1 MNIRIAVIDDERIVG
16 SRLKNALEK
25 AGEDDRECHYE
36 VEAFTAVEPFFQQMA
51 GKGFHLVFTDLK
63 MPDADGITVLER
75 VKKMSPDTE
84 VIVITGYSSIDS
96 AIEAIKKGAY
106 HYSVKPLKLDQ
117 IRLLAKNA
125 IEKIRLLSENRGL
138 REAIAQRDSITSIVG
153 ASYRHSESFRF
164 NAKSGGR

>member
-1 MNIRIAVIDDERIVG
+1 
-16 SRLKNALEK
+16 
-25 AGEDDRECHYE
+25 
-36 VEAFTAVEPFFQQMA
+36 
-51 GKGFHLVFTDLK
+51 

-164 NAKSGGR
+164 NAKSGGRGLQRADSGKKRHRQRTCGPRHPRVESPERFSLCIV

>member
-25 AGEDDRECHYE
+25 AGEDSLDCAYD
-36 VEAFTAVEPFFQQMA
+36 VEAFTVVEPFFQQMA
-51 GKGFHLVFTDLK
+51 SKGFHLVFTDLK
-63 MPDADGITVLER
+63 MPDADGMTVLER

-106 HYSVKPLKLDQ
+106 HYSVKPLKLD
-117 IRLLAKNA
+117 
-125 IEKIRLLSENRGL
+125 
-138 REAIAQRDSITSIVG
+138 
-153 ASYRHSESFRF
+153 
-164 NAKSGGR
+164 